1 MRIHELFEDN
11 LINEIRMG
19 PKALVRAASKVEAA
33 TTGLEFEMYY
43 PGFSSGVIEDED
55 TESIDNILEFF
66 SQHDSN
72 SNGFLNRL
80 EQELQDG
87 LAEWTAEQFDQ
98 YWDRNSNA
106 EIGDYIYNL
115 TEDDIRSILNLEDDE
130 EEISRGD
137 YLDAVSVIEDDK
149 IEPYYSNARDH
160 ALSNFFGTADE
171 GEWLSSVGLDQM
183 SDVAR
188 RYEARWPSTNTDS
201 LSHEVLQRI
210 ADQLEGYV
218 NTPIRFSTRYH
229 GVPRVAVD
237 ADPKDR
243 YWIIEPD
250 SSLNR
255 PREPGD
261 YGIEIISPP
270 ISVDEMVEKI
280 ASIKDFMKKSGAYTF
295 KGDEKELRGSTGL
308 HMNVGLKGFNPDEID
323 YMKLILLLGDDYVL
337 NKFERATNTYSI
349 PALKS
354 VSGDVTPEKAELY
367 LEQMRR
373 GFSAKA
379 LQALNTLGKFKASN
393 HHFSVHY
400 IIDREDFRI
409 EFRSPGGDWN
419 EKTAEELSDF
429 LRRFVVVLDAASDPN
444 AYQREYKVKLAKMLR
459 SRIPQDPAEEDV
471 IKYFVQYAGGEP
483 PPPGSK
489 ETRLPRSALMSFLK
503 TIRQARKFK
512 KTGLKPGET
521 YTWRVMKKSDVGRQN
536 YVAVEVSAKS
546 AEEAIRAARMSGRDW
561 YNIAPEDLVATALPP
576 KRTLVAPEN
585 EPDSNYAIVRNSDD
599 AIINYFTRNTPQEA
613 ETAYRR
619 WLTSMGIDTQTQLY
633 RLEPVTPRTS
643 YSRTQNNIPP
653 PVLNGRPSNPDGNSY
668 IAFIDDVNTPLY
680 RFMAANGDDARTV
693 LDQWNRQYPG
703 DYVLRPDPRQERGQ
717 PQQPETYTIYDTRDR
732 YNIAGI
738 RARTVADAI
747 QQFQQRIATATGI
760 YSDPERYQLR
770 DRNGQVVY
778 PESSINT
785 QSEPAGTGQLQ
796 QAAQTDSS
804 TSNNRLWQIVDSADG
819 EVAYEFYLS
828 RENNQQDANE
838 VGLRW
843 VRNNG
848 NPNTSYS
855 VREQPPSTGTIRPA
869 SSTRTTDP
877 SIISGWRIV
886 LANGEEVHQGT
897 NTGISQQEAES
908 RASMWL
914 YNNGYGVLE
923 PNQFRVEPIRR
934 GDTPPTQ
941 NGSVQWS
948 ILVDGEEVHR
958 FWNRNN
964 QGDANAA
971 ARAWASEQVRQG
983 RLTLGNGAELE
994 VVPATRSTWWPSEPR
1009 YVPGRD
1015 YYPDSPQGRFILRT
1029 NTPGS
1034 ESSYRFNLPS
1044 DTLHRPDYMDSAE
1057 LNAIRY
1063 LRDMGHNEDEF
1074 PNYTLHDTI
1083 GRVERELS

>member
-1 MRIHELFEDN
+1 MRIYELFENN

-55 TESIDNILEFF
+55 TESIDYIIEFF

-80 EQELQDG
+80 EQDLRDG
-87 LAEWTAEQFDQ
+87 LAEWNEEQFDQ

-106 EIGDYIYNL
+106 EIVDYIYNL
-115 TEDDIRSILNLEDDE
+115 SKDDIRSILKLEDDE

-149 IEPYYSNARDH
+149 IEPYYSDARSH
-160 ALSNFFGTADE
+160 ALSNFDADE

-188 RYEARWPSTNTDS
+188 RYEARWPSIDTDS
-201 LSHEVLQRI
+201 LSSAVLKRI

-218 NTPIRFSTRYH
+218 NTPVRFSTRYH

-237 ADPKDR
+237 ADPEDR

-250 SSLNR
+250 SSLTR

-280 ASIKDFMKKSGAYTF
+280 ASIKDFMKKSGAYTI
-295 KGDEKELRGSTGL
+295 KGEGKELRGSTGL
-308 HMNVGLKGFNPDEID
+308 HMNVGLRGFNPDEID

-337 NKFERATNTYSI
+337 NQFERATNIYSI

-354 VSGDVTPEKAELY
+354 VSDDVTPEKAELY
-367 LEQMRR
+367 LEQMRL
-373 GFSAKA
+373 GFSKDA
-379 LQALNTLGKFKASN
+379 QRALNKLGKFKASN
-393 HHFSVHY
+393 HHFSVHF
-400 IIDREDFRI
+400 IPDREDFRV

-444 AYQREYKVKLAKMLR
+444 AYQREYKVKLARMLR
-459 SRIPQDPAEEDV
+459 SRIPQDPADED
-471 IKYFVQYAGGEP
+471 ILKYFVQYAGGEP
-483 PPPGSK
+483 LPPGSK
-489 ETRLPRSALMSFLK
+489 DTRLPRSALMSFVK
-503 TIRQARKFK
+503 TLRQAKKFK
-512 KTGLKPGET
+512 KTGVKPGET

-546 AEEAIRAARMSGRDW
+546 EEEAIRAARMSGQDW

-613 ETAYRR
+613 ETAYSR
-619 WLTSMGIDTQTQLY
+619 WLTSMGIDTRTQLY

-668 IAFIDDVNTPLY
+668 IAFMNDVNTPLY

-717 PQQPETYTIYDTRDR
+717 PAIPGSTIDLARR
-732 YNIAGI
+732 
-738 RARTVADAI
+738 RAA
-747 QQFQQRIATATGI
+747 
-760 YSDPERYQLR
+760 
-770 DRNGQVVY
+770 
-778 PESSINT
+778 
-785 QSEPAGTGQLQ
+785 
-796 QAAQTDSS
+796 AAQTDSS
-804 TSNNRLWQIVDSADG
+804 TSNNRLWQIVNSADG

-855 VREQPPSTGTIRPA
+855 VREQPQSTGTIRPTQTPQSESDIVA
-869 SSTRTTDP
+869 
-877 SIISGWRIV
+877 WRIV
-886 LANGEEVHQGT
+886 LANGEEVHRGN
-897 NTGISQQEAES
+897 NTGISPEEAQS

-948 ILVDGEEVHR
+948 ILVGGEEVHR

-964 QGDANAA
+964 QGDANSA
-971 ARAWASEQVRQG
+971 ARAWAAEQVRQG
-983 RLTLGNGAELE
+983 RLTLGSGAEME
-994 VVPATRSTWWPSEPR
+994 VVPATSPAATRPAEPR

-1015 YYPDSPQGRFILRT
+1015 YYPDSPRGRFILRT
-1029 NTPGS
+1029 NTPDS
-1034 ESSYRFNLPS
+1034 EPSYRFNMPS
-1044 DTLHRPDYMDSAE
+1044 DTVNRPNYMDSAE

-1063 LRDMGHNEDEF
+1063 LRDMGHDEDEF
-1074 PNYTLHDTI
+1074 PNYTLYDTI